1 MVKEFQMTEP
11 NSSCDQTKDLYKCNG
26 QKGVENWGHNGE
38 IMPNVLNA
46 AFAVTETWLLEESKL
61 SIEMS
66 RFLIK
71 DTLGIKAPPI
81 YKKRRWLCSFYKIE
95 CI

>member
-1 MVKEFQMTEP
+1 MTEP
-11 NSSCDQTKDLYKCNG
+11 SSSHDQTKDLYECNR
-26 QKGVENWGHNGE
+26 QKGVENWQHNRK

-61 SIEMS
+61 STEMS

-71 DTLGIKAPPI
+71 DTLGIKMPPI
-81 YKKRRWLCSFYKIE
+81 YKKRR
-95 CI
+95 